1 MGTQFQISFVFHLNQ
16 AQEISGKI
24 HAEAHFPSGYKAMQ
38 PDESYLLQKYN
49 GGARR
54 DFQKL

>member
-1 MGTQFQISFVFHLNQ
+1 
-16 AQEISGKI
+16 
-24 HAEAHFPSGYKAMQ
+24 MQ

-54 DFQKL
+54 DFQKLWILNKKVIG